1 MSNLVDDAV
10 CDYFSLLLN
19 ETPVP
24 EPLKAQQE
32 PSASFIDNE
41 ALLAQDSELHNVNRQ
56 SLELL
61 FANSTKPAEPE
72 TETALAQESMIQ
84 TVIVKDNII
93 EEAVE
98 KAADL
103 QAQGTK
109 PLTNADMSSVFSQ
122 TAAEF
127 ENSADNVAS
136 LVISDDIKSSSEPLI
151 STKTLLEQL
160 DEEFQVLFFKVAGL
174 TLAVPLVSL
183 GGIVNI
189 EKLTPLIG
197 RPKWYKGVQQH
208 RGSQLNV
215 VDTCAWVM
223 PEKYDQPLADSVDYQ
238 YVVVL
243 EDSAWG
249 LSCEALVD
257 TVTIKKSQ
265 INWRTQAGKR
275 PWLAGVVKEQMCGM
289 LNVGALVQMLNAGL
303 GYQDHIEP
311 SLALP

>member
-1 MSNLVDDAV
+1 MSKLVDDAV
-10 CDYFSLLLN
+10 SDYFSLLLTD
-19 ETPVP
+19 TPTESV
-24 EPLKAQQE
+24 ELQNQ
-32 PSASFIDNE
+32 SAI
-41 ALLAQDSELHNVNRQ
+41 
-56 SLELL
+56 
-61 FANSTKPAEPE
+61 AEPIK
-72 TETALAQESMIQ
+72 QD
-84 TVIVKDNII
+84 K
-93 EEAVE
+93 
-98 KAADL
+98 K
-103 QAQGTK
+103 QAQSETREY
-109 PLTNADMSSVFSQ
+109 A
-122 TAAEF
+122 
-127 ENSADNVAS
+127 
-136 LVISDDIKSSSEPLI
+136 IKERVSHQA
-151 STKTLLEQL
+151 LEQL
-160 DEEFQVLFFKVAGL
+160 LAPVAKAELEAPAMVSAPATTVVTRATAQTTIIDEDSPAPILKGMAETPEPKVSAKVYADDKRSVAGEPLLESNTAAAAPPNITKDLVEQLDDEFQVLFFKVAGL

-257 TVTIKKSQ
+257 TVTMKKSQ
-265 INWRTQAGKR
+265 INWGTQAGKR